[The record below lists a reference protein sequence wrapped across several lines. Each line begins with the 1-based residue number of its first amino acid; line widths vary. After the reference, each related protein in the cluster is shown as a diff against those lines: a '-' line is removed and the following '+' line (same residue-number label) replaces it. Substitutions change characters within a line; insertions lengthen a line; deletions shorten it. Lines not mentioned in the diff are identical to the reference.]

1 LFSPNARSQS
11 SQNLVE
17 LSNDYDKYNLNE
29 SNTPEKWE
37 DGIRTS
43 GEKGTYEWWYFDAHL
58 DDGSTV
64 VIVFLL
70 SS

>member
-1 LFSPNARSQS
+1 MI
-11 SQNLVE
+11 
-17 LSNDYDKYNLNE
+17 YNLNE

-64 VIVFLL
+64 VIVFFTKFMT
-70 SS
+70 SINNTNPTSYT

>member
-1 LFSPNARSQS
+1 MQYVLQS
-11 SQNLVE
+11 SQNNLVE

-29 SNTPEKWE
+29 SNTLKMGRWYKNF
-37 DGIRTS
+37 RR
-43 GEKGTYEWWYFDAHL
+43 KGTYEWWYFDAHL
-58 DDGSTV
+58 MVVTI

>member
-1 LFSPNARSQS
+1 MINTIW
-11 SQNLVE
+11 
-17 LSNDYDKYNLNE
+17 NE

-58 DDGSTV
+58 DDGDSN
-64 VIVFLL
+64 FLL
-70 SS
+70 SSWQVLIKPNATSYT